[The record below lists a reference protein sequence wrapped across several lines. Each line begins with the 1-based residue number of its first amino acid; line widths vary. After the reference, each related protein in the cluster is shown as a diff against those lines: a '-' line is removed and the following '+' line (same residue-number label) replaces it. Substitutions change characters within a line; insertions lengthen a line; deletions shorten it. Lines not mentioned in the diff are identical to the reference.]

1 MFAYKHLALNSCNDL
16 NSTAAALAKYYFKL
30 LEKFMPQKSKS
41 ATWWKYIKLN
51 SRV

>member
-30 LEKFMPQKSKS
+30 LEKFMPQKKQKCNM
-41 ATWWKYIKLN
+41 TKIYKTKQ
-51 SRV
+51 